1 MQYPQCSWWEPC
13 QNSRSSDPSCP
24 CPSRKPRGMSQGHA
38 QSKDFG
44 MEIPGVGPDHC
55 GYGPVCTSQPRDE
68 SPSPPESHK
77 SQISSS
83 TPTAGLQDL
92 CGAQGNLIYPAS
104 FVSVTPPRVA
114 QQAHGLEPKYPCPK
128 PPGKQLEWVSSAS
141 QALLQHF
148 PTGAVNPTL
157 VMGREAKLRQL
168 QRRKVAREPQKKL
181 CLRWF
186 GSF

>member
-38 QSKDFG
+38 QCKDFG

-104 FVSVTPPRVA
+104 FVSVTPP
-114 QQAHGLEPKYPCPK
+114 GLLNK
-128 PPGKQLEWVSSAS
+128 PMAWNQSIHAPNHQENSWSGFPLPARPSSNIS
-141 QALLQHF
+141 QPEQ
-148 PTGAVNPTL
+148 
-157 VMGREAKLRQL
+157 
-168 QRRKVAREPQKKL
+168 
-181 CLRWF
+181 
-186 GSF
+186 

>member
-1 MQYPQCSWWEPC
+1 MQHPQCSRWEPC
-13 QNSRSSDPSCP
+13 QNSRHLDLSCP

-55 GYGPVCTSQPRDE
+55 GYGPVCASQPRDE

-92 CGAQGNLIYPAS
+92 CGAQGNLILSLSPPQGCS
-104 FVSVTPPRVA
+104 TSPWLGSKVSMPQTT
-114 QQAHGLEPKYPCPK
+114 
-128 PPGKQLEWVSSAS
+128 GKTAGVGFLC
-141 QALLQHF
+141 HF

-168 QRRKVAREPQKKL
+168 QGRKAAGEPQEKL

-186 GSF
+186 GSS